1 MSESTLICTLG
12 GQPQIVTFA
21 LDYLLA
27 RAEAIREVFVLH
39 LDPPDGRV
47 ATALDRLLVEFEGDT
62 YCGRPCRFRP
72 MALRQGAQVLPHVRT
87 EAEAEI
93 VRQTVFTLITELKR
107 AGRTLH
113 MSIAGGPRMMGL
125 MALSAATLYC
135 GHQDKIWHIY
145 TEPHF
150 MKQAKDGAI
159 MHDDRGDRV
168 RLIQVPI
175 VPWGAYL
182 PQIFGA
188 SHGPAEMM
196 NQQTAWMDHIEH
208 RRCRDVWHELTERE
222 RDVVRAFAKGMTPQE
237 VAEQL
242 VVTVKTVSAH
252 TTSIFSKCRPA
263 WELPDKER
271 LTFYFLRDKFRDF
284 VDTV

>member
-27 RAEAIREVFVLH
+27 RAETVREVFVLH
-39 LDPPDGRV
+39 LAPPNGRV
-47 ATALDRLLVEFEGDT
+47 TGALERLLVEFEGDA
-62 YCGRPCRFRP
+62 YMGRPCRFRP
-72 MALRQGAQVLPHVRT
+72 VALKQGPQVLPHVRT

-93 VRQTVFTLITELKR
+93 VRQAVFALITELKQ
-107 AGRTLH
+107 AGRSLH
-113 MSIAGGPRMMGL
+113 LCIAGGPRMMAL

-145 TEPHF
+145 TDPDF
-150 MKQAKDGAI
+150 MAQAKEGAI

-168 RLIQVPI
+168 RLVQVPV

-182 PQIFGA
+182 PPLFGA
-188 SHGPAEMM
+188 AHSPAEMLTR
-196 NQQTAWMDHIEH
+196 QTAWMDHVEQ
-208 RRCRDVWHELTERE
+208 RRCRELWQALTDRE
-222 RDVVRAFAKGMTPQE
+222 QEVLRAFALGLTPQD

-252 TTSIFSKCRPA
+252 TTSIFAKCRPV
-263 WELPDKER
+263 WELPDKQR
-271 LTFYFLRDKFRDF
+271 LTFHFLRDKFRDF